1 MFIYGRSIHKMVRSY
16 KCRHCDK
23 SFSYAVS
30 LKSHMVTHA
39 AITGERLTQL
49 MCNLCNKGFLH
60 QSSLTYHKETAHN
73 TVESNGLHFRL
84 MLGDIKG
91 FTWSKANCMFFSNH
105 CCHYLQH
112 VPKYGYYSRTSLIVH
127 ERWHEG
133 KKPFK
138 CEICKKDFAQK
149 GNLLEHQRTHTGEK
163 PFCCDVCGRK
173 FTTSSQFSFHR
184 MRHTGVRPWSCSYC
198 PRNFLIKAALDT
210 HVRRHFNEKPV
221 RCPEPLNVCP
231 RCGKKFKDKSNY
243 LKHTRRHDRA
253 DKMAEEGT
261 GIEQHTG
268 ANSMDFNESI
278 AVETPA
284 IGDQSNDG
292 LSIPIVTGNDENRV
306 HGLLPDGTLVPIE
319 LNELEDKAVEEIVIN
334 NSNEEPSLEGPISIL
349 TEDIDTQPLDT
360 NIQLMTNEHGQ
371 EMCLLTYSVNNVT
384 NSEEINQ
391 SLTLESLLSSSNKVI
406 GINKI

>member
-1 MFIYGRSIHKMVRSY
+1 
-16 KCRHCDK
+16 
-23 SFSYAVS
+23 
-30 LKSHMVTHA
+30 
-39 AITGERLTQL
+39 
-49 MCNLCNKGFLH
+49 
-60 QSSLTYHKETAHN
+60 
-73 TVESNGLHFRL
+73 
-84 MLGDIKG
+84 
-91 FTWSKANCMFFSNH
+91 
-105 CCHYLQH
+105 
-112 VPKYGYYSRTSLIVH
+112 
-127 ERWHEG
+127 
-133 KKPFK
+133 
-138 CEICKKDFAQK
+138 
-149 GNLLEHQRTHTGEK
+149 
-163 PFCCDVCGRK
+163 
-173 FTTSSQFSFHR
+173 

-221 RCPEPLNVCP
+221 RCPVCPMNFVDKTSMMRHRKAQHSKEPLNVCP
-231 RCGKKFKDKSNY
+231 HCGKKFKDKSNY

-261 GIEQHTG
+261 GIEQQTG
-268 ANSMDFNESI
+268 AHSMDFNESI

-284 IGDQSNDG
+284 LGDQSNDSILRLTQVVDEQGIPISIKTQDG

-334 NSNEEPSLEGPISIL
+334 NANEEPSLEGPISIL